1 MNREKISA
9 LENKNQFLTK
19 KESFGKN
26 NDKPSRPVNGRQDG
40 LKWSRSSNLEKR
52 NVSQKMK
59 RQKAGSETVDDEL
72 LLIWNEEIYYSR
84 EGA

>member
-1 MNREKISA
+1 M
-9 LENKNQFLTK
+9 
-19 KESFGKN
+19 
-26 NDKPSRPVNGRQDG
+26 GRQDG